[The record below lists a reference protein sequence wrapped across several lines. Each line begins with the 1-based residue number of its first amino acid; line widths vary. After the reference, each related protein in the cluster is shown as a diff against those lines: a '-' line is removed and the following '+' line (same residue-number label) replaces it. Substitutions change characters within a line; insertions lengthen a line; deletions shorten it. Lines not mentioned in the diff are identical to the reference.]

1 MHNPTD
7 LNHANLLPRMV
18 QEMSVFAF
26 IPLNIMAF
34 DAGTMSTILTTILGA
49 VVSIFAIRFY
59 HAQTKKSNVEREV
72 LEMERDN
79 MKTIRVLSKKR
90 ARICR
95 PSEPVPIT

>member
-1 MHNPTD
+1 MHNTTD
-7 LNHANLLPRMV
+7 LNHANLLPRMM

-34 DAGTMSTILTTILGA
+34 DAGTMSTILTATLGA

-79 MKTIRVLSKKR
+79 MKKLKRRNKKDDGDQ
-90 ARICR
+90 
-95 PSEPVPIT
+95 

>member
-7 LNHANLLPRMV
+7 LNHANLLPRMM

-34 DAGTMSTILTTILGA
+34 DTGTMSTILTAILGA

-59 HAQTKKSNVEREV
+59 NAQTKKSNVEREV

-79 MKTIRVLSKKR
+79 MKKLKRRTKKDDGDQ
-90 ARICR
+90 
-95 PSEPVPIT
+95 